1 MKKTFFVLFILL
13 TNAFAQKKDV
23 SLKDIWKYYK
33 FYPVNTASAFK
44 WTEKSPYV
52 LEKDAQ
58 GNIVKINIL
67 KEEYKPNILF
77 EYDRISD
84 NYPSVKDFSLSPDGK
99 KILLLIERQPI
110 YRHSFSG
117 KYLVYDIKKQEVFPV
132 FKEKPV
138 REVTFSPDGKNLA
151 FVYENNL
158 YIQSLENPEDIRQI
172 TDDGEINK
180 IINGH
185 SDWVY
190 EEEFGLVRAYEWS
203 PSGNAIAYL
212 RFDES
217 NVKQFTMMTYKGNL
231 YPEPVTFKYPKA
243 GEENSKVSLHVYK
256 LETGTYYQLAIPTKF
271 QDYYI
276 PRIQWHPE
284 REIICYLVLN
294 RLQNHVEFWQHK
306 LSDKSDK
313 KIFEEKTD
321 TYLQLDAQTWKF
333 LPENK
338 GFLWR
343 SEKDGYYHIY
353 HYDWNGKL
361 IKQVTKGN
369 WEVLKILGY
378 DPKTDYIF
386 YSSSEKSPLE
396 KHIYKIKLDGS
407 RKKALTSR
415 TGTHSATFSK
425 DFKYWIHTFSDDLTP
440 PQISVENTYSEKT
453 EKVLVTNK
461 SLLER
466 ISQYNIS
473 PKEYFQIPL
482 KNGEKLNAWII
493 KPHNFDSTKKYPVL
507 MFVYGGPGSQTVKR
521 GYDPFN
527 FFWYQYLAANGYI
540 VISVD
545 NRGTGARGRDFR
557 TVTYKQLGKI
567 EAEDQAEA
575 ARYIKKLPYVAE
587 DRIGIWGWS
596 FGGYLTTLCLVKFP
610 GTFKVG
616 IAVAPVTNWKFYDTI
631 YTERFLQT
639 PQQNSRGYE
648 ENSPINFVHKLEDK
662 YLLIHGTADDNVH
675 VQNTM
680 ELINALVRANK
691 QFDLMIYPDQN
702 HSIFG
707 YNTRLHLFKKMSD
720 FLFENL

>member
-58 GNIVKINIL
+58 GNIVKVNIL

-243 GEENSKVSLHVYK
+243 GEENSKVYLHVYK

-567 EAEDQAEA
+567 EAEDQAGA